1 MAAMATPLVWLDA
14 LEGAGRTPG
23 RWALAAWR
31 VVHLGAM
38 LLVLMLSP
46 SSYQRNNRTALA
58 QQIYLDTVP
67 LLPGFTLLC
76 AVISL
81 VLTRI
86 LVTTAASY
94 GLSQYAL
101 EMVIRVLV
109 LELIP
114 LTAALFV
121 ALRCTI
127 PHGANLARMRRRGEL
142 DALRQQ
148 GIDPVGREL
157 LPRVVAGVFSTITL
171 AALTCVITMVLA
183 YLAVFGFTWAGMGGY
198 THMFGQVF
206 NPAVTLVFV
215 LKTVFFSVVVALM
228 PVASALNDPE
238 GHATRLSAEMQGLVR
253 VFAML
258 LVIELV
264 SLVGN
269 YY

>member
-1 MAAMATPLVWLDA
+1 MSTLNSRHGGLGHA
-14 LEGAGRTPG
+14 LRRRLLP
-23 RWALAAWR
+23 WWHI
-31 VVHLGAM
+31 VHLSAL
-38 LLVLMLSP
+38 LLVLAMSP
-46 SSYQRNNRTALA
+46 SSYRGAQRLIMARHLVAATGP
-58 QQIYLDTVP
+58 V
-67 LLPGFTLLC
+67 LLWFTLLS
-76 AVISL
+76 AITSL
-81 VLTRI
+81 VITRI
-86 LVTTAASY
+86 VLVTAQSY

-142 DALRQQ
+142 DAMRLQ

-215 LKTVFFSVVVALM
+215 LKTLFFSVVVALM
-228 PVASALNDPE
+228 PVASALNDPA